1 MIISYRVADFDAWLA
16 VFNDNEQ
23 GRIDSGYLGHHVNR
37 AENDPNSLSIFLA
50 VSDVDRVK
58 AYVTSDDVKSLM
70 ADAGV
75 LTAPEFTW
83 VTPLREAVV
92 WDRELPGM
100 ILSHR
105 VEDLDTWLAGYDAA
119 GELQRSSG
127 IVGQAANRS
136 VDDPSL
142 VVVYHQA
149 QSFDTLRSFLRSDEL
164 RTVMKEA
171 GVDSEPEVT
180 FHTGGWGKLY

>member
-1 MIISYRVADFDAWLA
+1 
-16 VFNDNEQ
+16 
-23 GRIDSGYLGHHVNR
+23 
-37 AENDPNSLSIFLA
+37 
-50 VSDVDRVK
+50 
-58 AYVTSDDVKSLM
+58 
-70 ADAGV
+70 
-75 LTAPEFTW
+75 
-83 VTPLREAVV
+83 
-92 WDRELPGM
+92 M